1 MSLSAELIDL
11 IEQYPEEERA
21 AALAEYTNAL
31 LRAVDD
37 GRLTDAEVIDLC
49 DLYDRLGITCE
60 EWNLMRDTA
69 WYLAAQA
76 TTDSNALQSISAFL
90 YGKAEE

>member
-21 AALAEYTNAL
+21 AAMAEYADAL
-31 LRAVDD
+31 LRACAD
-37 GRLTDAEVIDLC
+37 GRLSDDEVIDLC
-49 DLYDRLGITCE
+49 EMYDRLGISGE
-60 EWNLMRDTA
+60 EWNQMRDSA

-76 TTDSNALQSISAFL
+76 TSDSAALKSISAFL
-90 YGKAEE
+90 YGKVEE